1 MVGKYKL
8 IDKLKDAFIVETED
22 EVFYDADISDD
33 STKNTFISNI
43 EKQMKKEEIKILRSL
58 NYTDA
63 DSFVDYL
70 EKDPN
75 GIALRE
81 RITRAAYCMKHGPF
95 KTHVPPQLI
104 YYNDC
109 MDLHYEYVTDIVIS

>member
-22 EVFYDADISDD
+22 EVFYDADISDKG
-33 STKNTFISNI
+33 TKNTFISNI

-70 EKDPN
+70 E
-75 GIALRE
+75 
-81 RITRAAYCMKHGPF
+81 RIQMASLCESVSQEPR
-95 KTHVPPQLI
+95 
-104 YYNDC
+104 
-109 MDLHYEYVTDIVIS
+109 IV

>member
-22 EVFYDADISDD
+22 EVFYDADISDNG
-33 STKNTFISNI
+33 TKNTFISNI

-70 EKDPN
+70 EKDMFHVF
-75 GIALRE
+75 LF
-81 RITRAAYCMKHGPF
+81 YKKHKLDKIQIF
-95 KTHVPPQLI
+95 QCDAKEVATM
-104 YYNDC
+104 YDC
-109 MDLHYEYVTDIVIS
+109 IDGVLKNEKIF